1 MDETDSVDKDAEDT
15 GATSTIEVLKA
26 RALLERIIESENATV
41 EHRYQPPHVSWT
53 QRVLSWFSKH

>member
-1 MDETDSVDKDAEDT
+1 MNQAYSADKEAEDT

-26 RALLERIIESENATV
+26 RAELEEIIDGESATV
-41 EHRYQPPHVSWT
+41 EHRYQPPRVSWK